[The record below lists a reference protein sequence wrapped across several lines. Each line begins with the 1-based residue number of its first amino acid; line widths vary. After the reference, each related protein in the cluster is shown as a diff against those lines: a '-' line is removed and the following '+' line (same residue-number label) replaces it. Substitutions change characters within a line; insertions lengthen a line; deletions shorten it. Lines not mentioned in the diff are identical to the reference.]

1 MTSYTE
7 LKLSW
12 ELHQLPPEALKP
24 EQRKELAS
32 TAQRQQDI
40 ESLILSSPEAAA
52 VVVTATAIAQRL
64 GEIRGRYESDGEFRA
79 DLALIGLDP
88 SGLEVELARDL
99 RIEGALERISSRVAK
114 ANAVDAEIYYRLN
127 AARYAAPE
135 RRVLRHILLT
145 FTGNEEKAAMLTLLE
160 QVRGEA
166 GDESAFAALALRH
179 SQCPTAMNGGL
190 LGTLSQ
196 GKLFPE
202 LDKIAFSLAAGEV
215 SAPAESPIGWHLLRC
230 DRILPAGAPT
240 FEEVRER
247 IIAALDS
254 SRQKAAQ
261 RQWIKSLEQKNNG
274 PQTQTN

>member
-12 ELHQLPPEALKP
+12 ELHQRPPEALEPK
-24 EQRKELAS
+24 QRKELAS
-32 TAQRQQDI
+32 TAERQQNI

-52 VVVTATAIAQRL
+52 VVVTAGAIAQRL
-64 GEIRGRYESDGEFRA
+64 GEIRGRYENDEEFRA

-88 SGLEVELARDL
+88 AGLEVELARDL
-99 RIEGALERISSRVAK
+99 RIEGALERISSQVAK
-114 ANAVDAEIYYRLN
+114 ASAVDAEIYYRLN

-145 FTGNEEKAAMLTLLE
+145 FTGEEEKAATRKLLE
-160 QVRGEA
+160 QLRGEA
-166 GDESAFAALALRH
+166 GDEAAFAALAQRH

-190 LGTLSQ
+190 LGTLAK
-196 GKLFPE
+196 GKLFPQ
-202 LDKIAFSLAAGEV
+202 LDEFAFALAEGEV
-215 SAPAESPIGWHLLRC
+215 SVPAESPVGWHLLRC
-230 DRILPAGAPT
+230 DRILAAGAPA
-240 FEEVRER
+240 FEEIQER

-261 RQWIKSLEQKNNG
+261 RQWIKSLAQAHMA
-274 PQTQTN
+274 PTDLPA

>member
-12 ELHQLPPEALKP
+12 ELHQRPPEALEP

-52 VVVTATAIAQRL
+52 VVVTAAAIAQRL
-64 GEIRGRYESDGEFRA
+64 GEIRGRYESDKEFRA
-79 DLALIGLDP
+79 DLSLISLDP
-88 SGLEVELARDL
+88 AGLEVELARDL
-99 RIEGALERISSRVAK
+99 RIEGALERISSQVAR

-145 FTGNEEKAAMLTLLE
+145 FTGDEEKATTLALLE
-160 QVRGEA
+160 ELRGEA
-166 GDESAFAALALRH
+166 GDEAAFAALAQRH

-190 LGTLSQ
+190 LGTLTK

-202 LDKIAFSLAAGEV
+202 LDGIAFSLATGEV
-215 SAPAESPIGWHLLRC
+215 SEPAESPVGWHLLRC
-230 DRILPAGAPT
+230 DRILPAGAPA
-240 FEEVRER
+240 FDEVRER

-261 RQWIKSLEQKNNG
+261 RQWIKSLRQKNSG
-274 PQTQTN
+274 PQTQAN